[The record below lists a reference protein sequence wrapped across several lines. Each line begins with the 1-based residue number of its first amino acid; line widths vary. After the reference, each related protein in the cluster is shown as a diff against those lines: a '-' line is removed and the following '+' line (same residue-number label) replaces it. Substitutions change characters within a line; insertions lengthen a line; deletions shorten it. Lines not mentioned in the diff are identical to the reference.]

1 MAFNRSYT
9 LVGFVLIFG
18 QMISITAADYD
29 DGSTIS
35 GDDGPCAGF
44 SSNLA
49 EGCSISDDC
58 STITCNMNF
67 AANHQITFKLKVNK
81 CESPIS
87 VTASMTVPDLEI
99 SWSHTYTSD
108 DIVAVPGYSF
118 NYHDLIS
125 AGVFVQAGLTDQG
138 SSINM
143 KVKLLGG
150 VQAGEESSYPLEVTV
165 IDADLPISTDD
176 CGFLGWWNDLPDAA
190 KAAVI
195 GGPIL
200 LLLIII
206 GICCCCCACCRAC
219 CCPSRSSSGGR
230 TVIVQSMPPAYL
242 ATGVKSKVPMRPLVE
257 EA

>member
-1 MAFNRSYT
+1 MAFNLSYT
-9 LVGFVLIFG
+9 FVGFVLIFG

-29 DGSTIS
+29 DGNTYS
-35 GDDGPCAGF
+35 GDGGSCAGI
-44 SSNLA
+44 SSDLGD
-49 EGCSISDDC
+49 GCTISDDC
-58 STITCNMNF
+58 STITCNMKF
-67 AANHQITFKLKVNK
+67 AAGHQITFKLKVNK
-81 CESPIS
+81 CENPIS
-87 VTASMTVPDLEI
+87 ATASMTVPDLGI

-108 DIVAVPGYSF
+108 DIVAVPGYTYS
-118 NYHDLIS
+118 IGIVS
-125 AGVFVQAGLTDQG
+125 AGVYVQVGLTDQG
-138 SSINM
+138 STINM

-150 VQAGEESSYPLEVTV
+150 VQAGEESSYPLKVTV
-165 IDADLPISTDD
+165 IDGDLPISTDD
-176 CGFLGWWNDLPDAA
+176 CGFLEWWNDLSDAA

-219 CCPSRSSSGGR
+219 CCPSRSPSGGR